1 MWSSSRWQVNLPDA
15 MNKSQVII
23 IIRTDGAKVFKRN
36 SRRNNKREHRLGV
49 KTVKSATPVL
59 WASGDKVSPEIGQ
72 DQHLCGE
79 NQPHKQATFSSSNSY
94 LKVIQ
99 NCSLRNANVFTN
111 RFSHGKNDSGV
122 TSRKKK
128 QRNLTPRHLLDLSRW
143 LTGANAGEFEKQTNI
158 SAQLVISEAK
168 VSSYV
173 SRFISF

>member
-23 IIRTDGAKVFKRN
+23 IIVIIRTDGAKVFKRN

-122 TSRKKK
+122 TSKKK
-128 QRNLTPRHLLDLSRW
+128 KNETWHLVTCSTCRGDSPAPTQVNLK
-143 LTGANAGEFEKQTNI
+143 NKQTFPHN
-158 SAQLVISEAK
+158 LL
-168 VSSYV
+168 
-173 SRFISF
+173 